1 MGIKLTNNRISY
13 KDLITYIDGVAHMK
27 CLKCGEIKQLSE
39 ENFYKKNKGQD
50 WIITCKCCK
59 KMYYQ
64 DNKAKKIAYQREY
77 TKLNKEYYR
86 EYSSNYNK
94 HKKKVT
100 MKQVKRNVNLNT
112 KLYDIGDYLKIV
124 NIADINRIR
133 LLSILKDVNVLKSD
147 NSPQEGYEA
156 YFKVV
161 EVDKEN
167 FTCNK
172 LYLKELGV
180 SFVNGLLSEYIVL
193 SNKEILN
200 KLNKLNNNRGKDK

>member
-1 MGIKLTNNRISY
+1 MNMNTGAKLTNNRINY
-13 KDLITYIDGVAHMK
+13 KDLITYIDGVAYMK
-27 CLKCGEIKQLSE
+27 CLKCGEVKKLTE
-39 ENFYKKNKGQD
+39 ENFYKKNGGQD
-50 WIITCKCCK
+50 WIITCKLCK

-77 TKLNKEYYR
+77 NKLNKEYYR

-100 MKQVKRNVNLNT
+100 IKQVKRNMNLDT
-112 KLYDIGDYLKIV
+112 KLYDIGDYLKV
-124 NIADINRIR
+124 LNIADIDRMS
-133 LLSILKDVNVLKSD
+133 LLGMLKDINVLKGD
-147 NSPQEGYEA
+147 NSPQEGYEG

-161 EVDKEN
+161 EVDKEK

-180 SFVNGLLSEYIVL
+180 SFINGLLSEYIVL
-193 SNKEILN
+193 DNKEILN
-200 KLNKLNNNRGKDK
+200 KLN

>member
-1 MGIKLTNNRISY
+1 MNTGVKLTNNRINY

-27 CLKCGEIKQLSE
+27 CLKCGEVKKLTE
-39 ENFYKKNKGQD
+39 ENFYKKNSGQD

-64 DNKAKKIAYQREY
+64 DNKEKKIAYQKEY
-77 TKLNKEYYR
+77 NKLNKEYYR

-94 HKKKVT
+94 YKKRVT
-100 MKQVKRNVNLNT
+100 IEQVKRNMNLNT
-112 KLYDIGDYLKIV
+112 KLYDIAEYLKVV
-124 NIADINRIR
+124 NIADIDRIS
-133 LLSILKDVNVLKSD
+133 LLSMLKDINILKAD
-147 NSPQEGYEA
+147 NSPQEGYEG

-161 EVDKEN
+161 EVDKEK

-180 SFVNGLLSEYIVL
+180 SFLNGLLSGYIVL
-193 SNKEILN
+193 DNKEILN
-200 KLNKLNNNRGKDK
+200 KLN

>member
-1 MGIKLTNNRISY
+1 MNMNTGIKLANNRINY

-27 CLKCGEIKQLSE
+27 CLKCGEVKKLTE
-39 ENFYKKNKGQD
+39 ENFYRKNKGQD

-59 KMYYQ
+59 RMYYQ
-64 DNKAKKIAYQREY
+64 DNKEKKIAYQREY
-77 TKLNKEYYR
+77 NKLNKEYYR

-100 MKQVKRNVNLNT
+100 IKQVKRNVNLNT
-112 KLYDIGDYLKIV
+112 KLYDIGDYLKAV
-124 NIADINRIR
+124 NIADIDRIS
-133 LLSILKDVNVLKSD
+133 LLSMLKDINVLKED
-147 NSPQEGYEA
+147 NSPQEGYEG

-161 EVDKEN
+161 EVDKEK

-193 SNKEILN
+193 DNKEILN
-200 KLNKLNNNRGKDK
+200 KLN

>member
-1 MGIKLTNNRISY
+1 MGIITNNRISY
-13 KDLITYIDGVAHMK
+13 KDLITDIDGVAHMK
-27 CLKCGEIKQLSE
+27 CLKCGETKQLTE
-39 ENFYKKNKGQD
+39 ENFYKNNNGQD
-50 WIITCKCCK
+50 CIITCKCCK

-64 DNKAKKIAYQREY
+64 DNRAKKIAYQREY

-94 HKKKVT
+94 NKKKVT
-100 MKQVKRNVNLNT
+100 IKQVKRNVNLNT

-124 NIADINRIR
+124 NITDIDRISLLSMLKDIN
-133 LLSILKDVNVLKSD
+133 ILKAD

-161 EVDKEN
+161 EVDKGK

-180 SFVNGLLSEYIVL
+180 SFLNGLLSEYITL
-193 SNKEILN
+193 DSKEELN
-200 KLNKLNNNRGKDK
+200 LIIEDIES

>member
-1 MGIKLTNNRISY
+1 MGTKLTNNRINY
-13 KDLITYIDGVAHMK
+13 KDLITYVDGIAHMK
-27 CLKCGEIKQLSE
+27 CLKCGEVKELTE
-39 ENFYKKNKGQD
+39 ENFYRKNKGQD

-77 TKLNKEYYR
+77 TKLNREYYR

-100 MKQVKRNVNLNT
+100 MKQVKRNVNLDT
-112 KLYDIGDYLKIV
+112 KLYDIGDYLKVINIV
-124 NIADINRIR
+124 NIDRISLLSMLKDIN
-133 LLSILKDVNVLKSD
+133 ILKAD

-180 SFVNGLLSEYIVL
+180 SFVNGLLSEYVNL
-193 SNKEILN
+193 NNKEILN
-200 KLNKLNNNRGKDK
+200 KLNN

>member
-1 MGIKLTNNRISY
+1 MNMNTGVKLTNNRINY

-27 CLKCGEIKQLSE
+27 CLKCGEVKKLTE
-39 ENFYKKNKGQD
+39 ENFYKKNSGQD

-64 DNKAKKIAYQREY
+64 DNKEKKIAYQREY
-77 TKLNKEYYR
+77 NKLNKEYYR

-94 HKKKVT
+94 HKKRVT
-100 MKQVKRNVNLNT
+100 IKQVKRNMNLNT
-112 KLYDIGDYLKIV
+112 KLYDIAEYLKVV
-124 NIADINRIR
+124 NIADIDRIS
-133 LLSILKDVNVLKSD
+133 LLSMLKDINILKAD

-161 EVDKEN
+161 EIDKEK

-172 LYLKELGV
+172 LYLKELGI
-180 SFVNGLLSEYIVL
+180 SFLNGLLSEYVNL
-193 SNKEILN
+193 DNKEVLN
-200 KLNKLNNNRGKDK
+200 KLN

>member
-1 MGIKLTNNRISY
+1 MGMKLANNKISY

-27 CLKCGEIKQLSE
+27 CLKCGEIKQLTE
-39 ENFYKKNKGQD
+39 ENFYRKNQGQD

-64 DNKAKKIAYQREY
+64 DNKEKKIAYQREY
-77 TKLNKEYYR
+77 NKLNKEYYR
-86 EYSSNYNK
+86 EYSNSYNK
-94 HKKKVT
+94 HKEKVT
-100 MKQVKRNVNLNT
+100 MKQVKRNINLST
-112 KLYDIGDYLKIV
+112 KIYDIGDYLKIV
-124 NIADINRIR
+124 NIADIDRIK

-161 EVDKEN
+161 EVDKEK

-180 SFVNGLLSEYIVL
+180 SFVNGLLSGYIVL
-193 SNKEILN
+193 DNKEILN
-200 KLNKLNNNRGKDK
+200 KLNN

>member
-94 HKKKVT
+94 HNKKVT

-112 KLYDIGDYLKIV
+112 KLIDIGDYLKIV
-124 NIADINRIR
+124 NIADIDRIR

-180 SFVNGLLSEYIVL
+180 SFMNGLLSEYIEL

-200 KLNKLNNNRGKDK
+200 KLNKLNN

>member
-1 MGIKLTNNRISY
+1 MGMRLTNNRINY

-180 SFVNGLLSEYIVL
+180 SFVNGLLSEYIEL

-200 KLNKLNNNRGKDK
+200 KLNKLNN